1 MVKLKNVESL
11 ASLASFNPVRLQQK
25 LKENQLAKDRLE
37 KRLGQLNRNLII
49 FLKI

>member
-11 ASLASFNPVRLQQK
+11 ASFNPARLQQK
-25 LKENQLAKDRLE
+25 LKETKLAKDRLE

-49 FLKI
+49 FFENLR

>member
-11 ASLASFNPVRLQQK
+11 ASFNPVTLQQK
-25 LKENQLAKDRLE
+25 LTETQLAKDRLE